1 MPAQFTNDSLVAT
14 TNVAPVSGASIW
26 RWLVLLPRKW
36 AQATKVARD
45 TEMLRNAPRELLDD
59 IGIAR
64 SDVAFICEHGRAP
77 R

>member
-1 MPAQFTNDSLVAT
+1 MPAQITNDSLVAT

-26 RWLVLLPRKW
+26 RWLALLPRKW
-36 AQATKVARD
+36 AKAAKGARD
-45 TEMLRNAPRELLDD
+45 TEMLRHAPRELLDD

-64 SDVAFICEHGRAP
+64 SDIAFICEHGRAP

>member
-1 MPAQFTNDSLVAT
+1 MPAQFPNDSLVAT

-26 RWLVLLPRKW
+26 RWLVLLPCKW

-64 SDVAFICEHGRAP
+64 SHVAFICEHGRAP

>member
-26 RWLVLLPRKW
+26 RWLVLFPRKW
-36 AQATKVARD
+36 ATAFKIARD
-45 TEMLRNAPRELLDD
+45 TEMLRHAPREVLED

-64 SDVAFICEHGRAP
+64 SDVEFACEKGYAP
-77 R
+77 K

>member
-1 MPAQFTNDSLVAT
+1 MPAQFTTDSLAAT

-26 RWLVLLPRKW
+26 RWLVLLPRQW
-36 AQATKVARD
+36 AAAFKVARD
-45 TEMLRNAPRELLDD
+45 TEMLRHAPREVLED

-64 SDVAFICEHGRAP
+64 SDVEFACEKGYAP

>member
-64 SDVAFICEHGRAP
+64 SDVAFICEHGHAP